1 MITIDA
7 LALGLFAVNGTSK
20 ALLYNTSGMT
30 AVFLGTFTAMGGGVI
45 RDMLVNEVPMVVRDP
60 HLYVVPAV
68 LGSIFTVWVWRAH
81 TGRLIGD
88 NTEMLLD
95 VVIVLVV
102 IVLRICSV
110 KFNIRLPGAV
120 QRHRVHLPATLLRGE
135 RAQTD
140 TDGQRRKAAPDSKD
154 APGPGAVIRRQ
165 ADRTNA
171 RSFQISAYA
180 KEKTPAVGPRAFAYA
195 NESHGVDLQS
205 EAGFTVRSLVLGDDA
220 LACSLVELAAS
231 DSEGGLSGGLVA
243 GSDGFAGATDVGLQS
258 GLDRNV
264 ALMRLLVRANAL
276 LLRLDVCHYLFSK
289 RSVSIRTYK

>member
-1 MITIDA
+1 MEIALQSTPFFQAVEYLAIFSCGMAGGLTAVRKRYDVSSIIIIAWITALGGGIIRDVLLGALPQVAFAAGAVTAVVHPEVDKLKWSMITIDA

-154 APGPGAVIRRQ
+154 APGPRRG
-165 ADRTNA
+165 D
-171 RSFQISAYA
+171 
-180 KEKTPAVGPRAFAYA
+180 PA
-195 NESHGVDLQS
+195 SS
-205 EAGFTVRSLVLGDDA
+205 
-220 LACSLVELAAS
+220 
-231 DSEGGLSGGLVA
+231 
-243 GSDGFAGATDVGLQS
+243 
-258 GLDRNV
+258 
-264 ALMRLLVRANAL
+264 
-276 LLRLDVCHYLFSK
+276 
-289 RSVSIRTYK
+289 

>member
-1 MITIDA
+1 MCCSGRYHRWESPTWGRCLLRSPPGRLRPWCIRRSTNSNGMITIDA

-120 QRHRVHLPATLLRGE
+120 QRHRVHLPATLLRE
-135 RAQTD
+135 R
-140 TDGQRRKAAPDSKD
+140 GRRRTPTGSVGKPHRFQGC
-154 APGPGAVIRRQ
+154 PPRRG
-165 ADRTNA
+165 D
-171 RSFQISAYA
+171 
-180 KEKTPAVGPRAFAYA
+180 PA
-195 NESHGVDLQS
+195 SS
-205 EAGFTVRSLVLGDDA
+205 
-220 LACSLVELAAS
+220 
-231 DSEGGLSGGLVA
+231 
-243 GSDGFAGATDVGLQS
+243 
-258 GLDRNV
+258 
-264 ALMRLLVRANAL
+264 
-276 LLRLDVCHYLFSK
+276 
-289 RSVSIRTYK
+289 

>member
-7 LALGLFAVNGTSK
+7 LALGLFAVNGTGK

-102 IVLRICSV
+102 IMLRICSV

-140 TDGQRRKAAPDSKD
+140 TDGQRRKATPDSRD
-154 APGPGAVIRRQ
+154 APEPRRG
-165 ADRTNA
+165 D
-171 RSFQISAYA
+171 SA
-180 KEKTPAVGPRAFAYA
+180 
-195 NESHGVDLQS
+195 SS
-205 EAGFTVRSLVLGDDA
+205 
-220 LACSLVELAAS
+220 
-231 DSEGGLSGGLVA
+231 
-243 GSDGFAGATDVGLQS
+243 
-258 GLDRNV
+258 
-264 ALMRLLVRANAL
+264 
-276 LLRLDVCHYLFSK
+276 
-289 RSVSIRTYK
+289 

>member
-1 MITIDA
+1 MEIALQSTPFFQAVEYLAGFSCGMSGGLTAVRKRYDVSSIIIIAWITALGGGIIRDVLLGALPPVGISDMGSVLTAFAAGAVTAVVHPEVDKLKWSMITIDA

-154 APGPGAVIRRQ
+154 APGPRRG
-165 ADRTNA
+165 D
-171 RSFQISAYA
+171 
-180 KEKTPAVGPRAFAYA
+180 PA
-195 NESHGVDLQS
+195 SS
-205 EAGFTVRSLVLGDDA
+205 
-220 LACSLVELAAS
+220 
-231 DSEGGLSGGLVA
+231 
-243 GSDGFAGATDVGLQS
+243 
-258 GLDRNV
+258 
-264 ALMRLLVRANAL
+264 
-276 LLRLDVCHYLFSK
+276 
-289 RSVSIRTYK
+289 